1 MKFMGLGT
9 QKVAEELEM
18 LFPEARILRL
28 DADSTM
34 TRDSYSTYLEAF
46 SRGEYDIMLGTQMVA
61 KGLDFPNVTLVG
73 VLGAEK
79 AMYSEDYRSFERT
92 FSLLTQVVGRAGR
105 GENAGKAVVQTVDPD
120 SNIIEL
126 ASRQDYESF
135 YNEEISVRQLMTFPP
150 YCDICTLVTQ
160 SIDKLCA
167 EEAIKEIFDK
177 IKENLSGDYKDVKII
192 ILGPSAASIPKMN
205 NKYRYRMIIK
215 CKNNRRFREMLRNS
229 ISIRAKRDTSVL
241 VDINPETVI

>member
-1 MKFMGLGT
+1 
-9 QKVAEELEM
+9 
-18 LFPEARILRL
+18 
-28 DADSTM
+28 
-34 TRDSYSTYLEAF
+34 
-46 SRGEYDIMLGTQMVA
+46 
-61 KGLDFPNVTLVG
+61 
-73 VLGAEK
+73 
-79 AMYSEDYRSFERT
+79 EDYRSFERT

-105 GENAGKAVVQTVDPD
+105 GESAGKAVVQTVDPD

-126 ASRQDYESF
+126 AASQDYESF

-160 SIDKLCA
+160 STDKLCA
-167 EEAIKEIFDK
+167 EGAIKEIFDK
-177 IKENLSGDYKDVKII
+177 IKDNLSGDYKDVKII

-229 ISIRAKRDTSVL
+229 ISIKAKRDISVL